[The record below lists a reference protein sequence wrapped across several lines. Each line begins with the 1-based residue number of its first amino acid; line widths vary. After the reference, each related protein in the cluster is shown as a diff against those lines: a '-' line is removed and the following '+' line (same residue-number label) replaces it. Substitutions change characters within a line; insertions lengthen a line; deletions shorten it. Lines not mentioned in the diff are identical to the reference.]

1 METRVVFNLVILT
14 LLVFSKG
21 AYGGFVEKGTE

>member
-1 METRVVFNLVILT
+1 METQIVFSLVILT

-21 AYGGFVEKGTE
+21 AYGGFVEKGNE